1 MNIITRNKPDLIL
14 IWIQKA
20 KLLKYF
26 LANQRRLFYILLTF
40 ILQVPF
46 QTTPILYLFKATSIA
61 SWMIFRKCVL
71 YGSVKVWI
79 IHIWQ
84 RFKINFVR
92 YECKL
97 SIHFFL
103 SYVFIFNFSL
113 SFFFGGGGCSLKI
126 CIFFMTSFIPVNV
139 ILHFISKHST
149 QANVPVFD
157 LCITKKINKD
167 FNITLLRYII
177 PLN

>member
-1 MNIITRNKPDLIL
+1 MKRTRNKPDLIL

-61 SWMIFRKCVL
+61 SWMIFRKCVF
-71 YGSVKVWI
+71 YGPVKVWI
-79 IHIWQ
+79 IYFWH
-84 RFKINFVR
+84 RFKIDFVR

-97 SIHFFL
+97 HKHFFISRL
-103 SYVFIFNFSL
+103 HIWFFSL
-113 SFFFGGGGCSLKI
+113 LFFFGGGGVVLKFVSFLWRPLSL
-126 CIFFMTSFIPVNV
+126 
-139 ILHFISKHST
+139 
-149 QANVPVFD
+149 
-157 LCITKKINKD
+157 
-167 FNITLLRYII
+167 
-177 PLN
+177 

>member
-1 MNIITRNKPDLIL
+1 MKRTRNKPDLIL

-26 LANQRRLFYILLTF
+26 LANQRRLFYILFTF

-71 YGSVKVWI
+71 YGPVKVWI
-79 IHIWQ
+79 IHFWQ

-97 SIHFFL
+97 HIHFFL
-103 SYVFIFNFSL
+103 SYVFIYNFSL
-113 SFFFGGGGCSLKI
+113 SFFFGGGGGVVLKFV
-126 CIFFMTSFIPVNV
+126 FFYDVLYPCKCNLAF
-139 ILHFISKHST
+139 H
-149 QANVPVFD
+149 
-157 LCITKKINKD
+157 
-167 FNITLLRYII
+167 
-177 PLN
+177 